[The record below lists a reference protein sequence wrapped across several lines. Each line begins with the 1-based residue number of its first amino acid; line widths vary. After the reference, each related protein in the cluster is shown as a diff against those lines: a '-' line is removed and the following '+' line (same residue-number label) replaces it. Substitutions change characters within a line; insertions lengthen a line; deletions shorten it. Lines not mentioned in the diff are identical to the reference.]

1 MKFRMWLF
9 RILAALTVLYV
20 LVAASSAGEI
30 NTQSRAE
37 CERQFSTP
45 SQIELCMTGSD
56 IGTGLGVTVVLCL
69 GGFFFGIFALLAWRN
84 GVGLRT
90 QRQHEE
96 MLAAQRGAGAS

>member
-9 RILAALTVLYV
+9 RILAALTVIYV

-37 CERQFSTP
+37 CEQQYTTQT
-45 SQIELCMTGSD
+45 QINACMTGTD
-56 IGTGLGVTVVLCL
+56 LGTGLGVTVVLCI
-69 GGFFFGIFALLAWRN
+69 GGFFFTIFALMAWRN

-90 QRQHEE
+90 QRQHAEL
-96 MLAAQRGAGAS
+96 LAAQKGGG